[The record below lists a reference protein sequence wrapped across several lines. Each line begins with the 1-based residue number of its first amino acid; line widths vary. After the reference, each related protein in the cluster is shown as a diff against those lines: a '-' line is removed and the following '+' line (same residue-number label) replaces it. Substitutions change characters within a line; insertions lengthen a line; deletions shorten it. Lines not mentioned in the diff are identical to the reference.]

1 MSGCLLRLTVLL
13 ATGPSRDSLRLRVR
27 VASVCRSPRVSL
39 CEGRCEIVSVNEVNM
54 SVNEADMEVLRRMR
68 PSFIDQM
75 SDAEHEE
82 FMRLVESEP
91 VADERLARL
100 FERPS
105 PFGQHIDV

>member
-1 MSGCLLRLTVLL
+1 MSI
-13 ATGPSRDSLRLRVR
+13 D
-27 VASVCRSPRVSL
+27 
-39 CEGRCEIVSVNEVNM
+39 EVNA
-54 SVNEADMEVLRRMR
+54 SIDDADVEVFHGMR
-68 PSFIDQM
+68 LSFIVQM

-91 VADERLARL
+91 VEDERLARL